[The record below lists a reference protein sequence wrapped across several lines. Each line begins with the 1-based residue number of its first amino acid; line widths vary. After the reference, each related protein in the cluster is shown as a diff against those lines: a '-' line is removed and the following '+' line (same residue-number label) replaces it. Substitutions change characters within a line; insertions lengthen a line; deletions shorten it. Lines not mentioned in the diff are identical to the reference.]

1 MADKISISQS
11 KSNLKVRLLVGT
23 ITLSFIIICLL
34 SAIGHTIVMDIER
47 QFEKDSFTQQW
58 QHIVRYEQANNDMA
72 SGEFPFIHAPDLS
85 LAFYAREPLYNR
97 DNLDTSPFWQAM
109 SRDEVNHFVTLDGN
123 TYFIQTTSSPHRT
136 EPLTLIWK
144 AKNDT
149 VLTAAAINKLSLAA
163 FITFW
168 LAVGAA
174 LLISSFV
181 MRRFAQANKMLEKLA
196 LQDSLTKLA
205 NRNALFNLKFP
216 AANTGALFF
225 LDLDRFRDINDA
237 LGHEMADRTLFAFAQ
252 RLRVL
257 AGETARVFRFRSD
270 EFVIWQPD
278 TAHTDIQ
285 SRAFNLLYDCREPLN
300 VGNTSLEVSCS
311 IGVACL
317 PDHGHNMDML
327 LRNAEIAM
335 HRAKKLRLGVQI
347 YNDQLAYN
355 STMKVTLRSQ
365 LRSALHNREFVL
377 FYQPKKD
384 ISSGRL
390 AGAEAIVRWQHPD
403 EGLLFP
409 ALFIDLVE
417 QSGIVHAFTR
427 YTVEQAVAQIKIWYE
442 QGFSLPVSVN
452 LSAYNLMDNAF
463 IPFVKT
469 CLDNAKIPPSLLEF
483 ELTESATMVDIAV
496 TKKVLT
502 AFKEMGIKTSIDD
515 FGTGMSSFAYLREL
529 DIQTVKIDQS
539 FIRHMERNNRNTKI
553 VEGIVSLCRNLAIDV
568 VAEGVETEQ
577 QAELLK
583 KLDCHIAQGYLFGRP
598 VPADKI
604 TALMAGNTNSL
615 HVPYFQTN

>member
-1 MADKISISQS
+1 MADKISIYQS
-11 KSNLKVRLLVGT
+11 KTNLKARLLVGT
-23 ITLSFIIICLL
+23 ITLSFIIICVL
-34 SAIGHTIVMDIER
+34 SAIGHTILVDIER
-47 QFEKDSFTQQW
+47 KFEKQSFSQQW
-58 QHIVRYEQANNDMA
+58 LQVMQGGPDM
-72 SGEFPFIHAPDLS
+72 EFLYAKDLI
-85 LAFYAREPLYNR
+85 LVFKARETLFNR
-97 DNLDTSPFWQAM
+97 HNHNTTPFWQAL
-109 SRDEVNHFVTLDGN
+109 STALPDQFFTVNGN
-123 TYFIQTTSSPHRT
+123 TYYIQTTELAEGSN
-136 EPLTLIWK
+136 PLTLIWK
-144 AKNDT
+144 AKDDT
-149 VLTAAAINKLSLAA
+149 LLTAAAINKLSLAA
-163 FITFW
+163 FAIFW

-174 LLISSFV
+174 LVISSFV
-181 MRRFAQANKMLEKLA
+181 MRRFAHANKMLEKLA

-205 NRNALFNLKFP
+205 NRNALFELKLS
-216 AANTGALFF
+216 AAKTGALFF

-252 RLRVL
+252 RLKIL
-257 AGETARVFRFRSD
+257 TGETSRVFRFRSD

-278 TAHTDIQ
+278 ISYTDIQ

-311 IGVACL
+311 IGVASL
-317 PDHGHNMDML
+317 PEHGHNIDML

-335 HRAKKLRLGVQI
+335 HRAKKLRLGVQM

-365 LRSALHNREFVL
+365 LRSALHNKEFVL
-377 FYQPKKD
+377 YYQPKKD

-390 AGAEAIVRWQHPD
+390 AGTEAIVRWQHPE

-409 ALFIDLVE
+409 ALFIDLIE

-427 YTVEQAVAQIKIWYE
+427 YTVEQAIAQIKTWHE

-452 LSAYNLMDNAF
+452 LSAYNLVDHAF

-469 CLDNAKIPPSLLEF
+469 CLDDYQIPPALLEF
-483 ELTESATMVDIAV
+483 ELTESATMVDVAV
-496 TKKVLT
+496 TKRVLA

-529 DIQTVKIDQS
+529 DVQTVKVDQS
-539 FIRHMERNNRNTKI
+539 FIRHMERNNRNAKI

-568 VAEGVETEQ
+568 VAEGVETQQ
-577 QAELLK
+577 QADLLK
-583 KLDCHIAQGYLFGRP
+583 ELDCHIAQGYLFGRP
-598 VPADKI
+598 TQAENI
-604 TALMAGNTNSL
+604 TALMMGDSTTQSS
-615 HVPYFQTN
+615 PYYIAN